1 MLVGAPSPVLGSVAL
16 TTIPPSGTMV
26 AVNFGD
32 SLSGSVFFS
41 VYISMYIAAE
51 FRKVPAGPL
60 HNRHRMCV
68 GFDKKLMA
76 PLVVMVLG
84 SVRVMGRYP

>member
-16 TTIPPSGTMV
+16 TTIPPFGTMV
-26 AVNFGD
+26 AVGFGD
-32 SLSGSVFFS
+32 SLSSSVFFFFS

-68 GFDKKLMA
+68 EFDKNSW
-76 PLVVMVLG
+76 PLL
-84 SVRVMGRYP
+84 